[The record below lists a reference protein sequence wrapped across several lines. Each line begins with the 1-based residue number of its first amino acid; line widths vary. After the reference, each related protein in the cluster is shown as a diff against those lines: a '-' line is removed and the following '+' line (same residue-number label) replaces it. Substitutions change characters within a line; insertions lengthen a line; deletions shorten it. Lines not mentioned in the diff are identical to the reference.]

1 MTLSSR
7 RARAAT
13 ALVAAAGL
21 ALSALALSGG
31 APAGAAVVDDPV
43 SSSAPGAALRLDPLG
58 SYDTGVFDESAAE
71 IVEFYAPLDRLLVVN
86 AAQARV
92 EVLDAADPENPTK
105 LFDLETTGVT
115 SDDGSVIPDG
125 AVANSV
131 AVRKDGLG
139 VVAVE
144 SDPKTD
150 NGWLV
155 FFDAAGDGTALG
167 AVRVG
172 ALPDMVTVTP
182 DGTKAVVADEG
193 EPADDYS
200 VDPEGSV
207 AVVALPSTVA
217 AAAQGDVALADFHAF
232 EGGGL
237 PPGIRV
243 YGGRADAGTGTPDF
257 PVSENL
263 EPEYVTVDPT
273 SRKAYVTV
281 QEANGIAVV
290 DLASAAVVNL
300 WSLGSVDRRV
310 VGFDP
315 SDEDGAASIGRWPV
329 RGLRLPDAIASYQVK
344 GRTYLVTADEGDT
357 RDWEGYSE
365 EVRVKDLGEDGIAP
379 LCDSVAESFGMTVE
393 ELTADEALGRL
404 KVTKAGGLDPSG
416 LCYRELHAFGGRDF
430 SVWTTGGRLVSS
442 SGSGFERIIA
452 QALPDYFNSDHAA
465 SNFDDRSDDK
475 GPEPEGVAIGQV
487 TGKPYAFVALERVGG
502 VMVYD
507 LSSPSRP
514 TFVTYLNNR
523 DFAFSGADLA
533 DAGEDIAPAGD
544 LGPEGVK
551 FVPASSSPTGQP
563 MVAVANEVS
572 GSTTLYAVKVRKHH
586 RGHRR

>member
-7 RARAAT
+7 RARAT

-21 ALSALALSGG
+21 ALPALALSGG
-31 APAGAAVVDDPV
+31 APASATVVADPV
-43 SSSAPGAALRLDPLG
+43 SVSAPGSAIRLDPLG

-71 IVEFYAPLDRLLVVN
+71 IVEFYAPADRLLVVN

-105 LFDLETTGVT
+105 LFDLETTGVVA
-115 SDDGSVIPDG
+115 DDGSVIPDG

-150 NGWLV
+150 DGWLV

-172 ALPDMVTVTP
+172 ALPDMVTITP

-200 VDPEGSV
+200 VDPEGTV
-207 AVVALPSTVA
+207 GVVALPTTRDRGRA
-217 AAAQGDVALADFHAF
+217 GRRDDR
-232 EGGGL
+232 GL
-237 PPGIRV
+237 PRLRGRRTAARHPGLR
-243 YGGRADAGTGTPDF
+243 RPRRRRHRHPEF
-257 PVSENL
+257 PVSENM
-263 EPEYVTVDPT
+263 EPEYITVDKA
-273 SRKAYVTV
+273 SRQGLRHGAGGQRHRRRRPRHRHRSRTCGRSAPSRRRRSLRPVRR
-281 QEANGIAVV
+281 GRRR
-290 DLASAAVVNL
+290 DRSAA
-300 WSLGSVDRRV
+300 GRSV
-310 VGFDP
+310 
-315 SDEDGAASIGRWPV
+315 
-329 RGLRLPDAIASYQVK
+329 GLHLPDAIASYQVE

-365 EVRVKDLGEDGIAP
+365 EVRVKDLGEDGLAP
-379 LCDSVAESFGMTVE
+379 VCDSVADDFGMTVE

-404 KVTKAGGLDPSG
+404 KITKAGGLDPTG
-416 LCYRELHAFGGRDF
+416 VCYRELHAFGGRDF
-430 SVWTTGGRLVSS
+430 SVWTTSGRLVSS
-442 SGSGFERIIA
+442 SGSGFERITE
-452 QALPDYFNSDHAA
+452 QALPEFFNSDHAE

-475 GPEPEGVAIGQV
+475 GPEPEGVAIGTV
-487 TGKPYAFVALERVGG
+487 KGKPYAFVALERVGG
-502 VMVYD
+502 IMVYD
-507 LSSPSRP
+507 LSTPSRP
-514 TFVTYLNNR
+514 RFVTYLNNR
-523 DFAFSGADLA
+523 DFAFSGAELA

-551 FVPASSSPTGQP
+551 FIPAAASPTGQP

-572 GSTTLYAVKVRKHH
+572 GSTTLYGVRVRGKHH
-586 RGHRR
+586 RR